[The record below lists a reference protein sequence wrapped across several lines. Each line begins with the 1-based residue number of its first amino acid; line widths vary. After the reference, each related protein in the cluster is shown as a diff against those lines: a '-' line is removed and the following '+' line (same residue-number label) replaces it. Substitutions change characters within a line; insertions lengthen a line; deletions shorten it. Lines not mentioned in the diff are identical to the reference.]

1 MKLSKFWFSW
11 LRSVLVLAVTLGFY
25 GWTPTPAN
33 AAIEYREE
41 IPFVDDFDACSGERV
56 SIDGIQTIIG
66 RFTTDAT
73 GRLHFGFTRHM
84 KGTGIGQI
92 SGDEY
97 VLTDAYT
104 RASLEL
110 TSSEVKTYT
119 EQFNS
124 RLIRRGERSLNDD
137 TIIHFLSKLTANA
150 NGEVTMDIAI
160 QSVECR

>member
-1 MKLSKFWFSW
+1 MNLSKFWSSW
-11 LRSVLVLAVTLGFY
+11 SRSVLVLAVTLGFY

-41 IPFVDDFDACSGERV
+41 IPFVDEFDACSGERV
-56 SIDGIQTIIG
+56 SIDGIQTILG
-66 RFTTDAT
+66 RFTTDRD
-73 GRLHFGFTRHM
+73 GRLHFGFTRHT

-97 VLTDAYT
+97 ILTDAYT

-110 TSSEVKTYT
+110 TSGEVKTFT

-124 RLIRRGERSLNDD
+124 RLIRRGEESPNDD
-137 TIIHFLSKLTANA
+137 TIIHFLSKFIIDV
-150 NGEVTMDIAI
+150 NGEVTTIIDI
-160 QSVECR
+160 QSVECQ

>member
-1 MKLSKFWFSW
+1 MNLSKFWSSW
-11 LRSVLVLAVTLGFY
+11 SRSVLVLAVTLGFY

-56 SIDGIQTIIG
+56 SIDGIQTILG
-66 RFTTDAT
+66 RFTTDRD
-73 GRLHFGFTRHM
+73 GRLHFGFTRHT

-97 VLTDAYT
+97 ILTDAYT

-110 TSSEVKTYT
+110 TSGEVKTFT

-124 RLIRRGERSLNDD
+124 RLIHRGEESPNDD
-137 TIIHFLSKLTANA
+137 TIIHFLSKFIIDV
-150 NGEVTMDIAI
+150 NGEVTTIIDI
-160 QSVECR
+160 QSVECQ